1 MSRSKANL
9 LVHCYSCCLY
19 VDCFVEKILAQSS
32 FFYAVFVAKMPH
44 QYWCLFVTCHE
55 KVQFWKP
62 GEIGN
67 ISAFVGVAVKYQSRR
82 DDHLDGTCVCNG
94 LKYFIKD

>member
-44 QYWCLFVTCHE
+44 QYWCLFVTFRS
-55 KVQFWKP
+55 KVKFWKP
-62 GEIGN
+62 GR
-67 ISAFVGVAVKYQSRR
+67 AVAKSKIPGGHVILGG
-82 DDHLDGTCVCNG
+82 DNVAPPG
-94 LKYFIKD
+94 